1 MIRAIDQ
8 HAVRIPR
15 ESGLLP
21 CLYVPIAARDVD
33 AIERYVGGIDRML
46 SPEGAANRAVLVEA
60 HEPPERD
67 ERLAIWD
74 VPEAAVLHSQMAGM
88 GSCRLP
94 CLPARLHAR
103 ISRS

>member
-1 MIRAIDQ
+1 MPLGQRTESMPMIRAIDE

-21 CLYVPIAARDVD
+21 FLYMPVAAREQD
-33 AIERYVGGIDRML
+33 AIERYVGRIDRTL

-67 ERLAIWD
+67 QRLAIWD
-74 VPEAAVLHSQMAGM
+74 APEAAVLHSRWQVW
-88 GSCRLP
+88 
-94 CLPARLHAR
+94 
-103 ISRS
+103 